1 MRDHVCVYHVETIH
15 IKRHLFLQSAF
26 ISASPINS
34 NINHNFPHSK
44 QPQTSPS
51 TCLTLCK
58 YLSRAPFLE
67 SSQPTNH
74 LLQHITNIILSRQ
87 STTDKATSAMK
98 PDSQKSMTE
107 KAGDSIKS
115 TADNVA
121 GSAQPSG
128 EKGVGQK
135 ASDAVSGTNNDAS
148 KQGQSVLD
156 SASETLGNAA
166 QSAQDALGM
175 GKK

>member
-1 MRDHVCVYHVETIH
+1 MGNHKLKHQPHFHTL
-15 IKRHLFLQSAF
+15 K
-26 ISASPINS
+26 PIQN
-34 NINHNFPHSK
+34 NIFNMSDA
-44 QPQTSPS
+44 
-51 TCLTLCK
+51 L
-58 YLSRAPFLE
+58 
-67 SSQPTNH
+67 
-74 LLQHITNIILSRQ
+74 RQ

>member
-1 MRDHVCVYHVETIH
+1 LVAIDIFT
-15 IKRHLFLQSAF
+15 
-26 ISASPINS
+26 
-34 NINHNFPHSK
+34 SK
-44 QPQTSPS
+44 KLEELCPS
-51 TCLTLCK
+51 THNMDVPNVRRQE
-58 YLSRAPFLE
+58 YLLVDVSEDGFL
-67 SSQPTNH
+67 SLMSDA
-74 LLQHITNIILSRQ
+74 LRQ

>member
-1 MRDHVCVYHVETIH
+1 MGISHQLKH
-15 IKRHLFLQSAF
+15 QSHF
-26 ISASPINS
+26 PTLKPTPN
-34 NINHNFPHSK
+34 NIFNMSDA
-44 QPQTSPS
+44 
-51 TCLTLCK
+51 L
-58 YLSRAPFLE
+58 
-67 SSQPTNH
+67 
-74 LLQHITNIILSRQ
+74 RQ

-175 GKK
+175 NNK